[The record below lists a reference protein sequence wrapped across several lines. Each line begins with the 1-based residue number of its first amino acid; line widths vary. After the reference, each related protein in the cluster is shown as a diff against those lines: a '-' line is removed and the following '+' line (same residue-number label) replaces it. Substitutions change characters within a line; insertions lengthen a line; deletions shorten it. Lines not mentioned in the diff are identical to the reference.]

1 MSIYLFH
8 CNSML
13 YSIVQLIWEQGL
25 IFRCW
30 IKTSA
35 GSVFSS
41 LNLSSRAS
49 SFYIFDLS
57 YAWLI
62 LKVNGLFIRVQF
74 MNEREIERQVDII
87 TTYTHF
93 AFTML
98 HIIPWKH
105 FFHAFPPPQQT
116 KVNIPPRCRCQHR
129 GHVFIWQQED
139 HVSQEAAPPSRRH

>member
-93 AFTML
+93 VWSIFSC
-98 HIIPWKH
+98 
-105 FFHAFPPPQQT
+105 FPSSPTNKGQHPTAVPVPAPRSRLYLTAGRPCVARSSAT
-116 KVNIPPRCRCQHR
+116 KSSPLIV
-129 GHVFIWQQED
+129 G
-139 HVSQEAAPPSRRH
+139 